1 MSGPYGITPAGFVG
15 KPATQSKADFDAA
28 FKRIYGDSV
37 GSEAD
42 GSIPVSTSLG
52 QEVALLTDVE
62 SGLWQVLADL
72 YTASDPDQAV
82 TPQLQQ
88 LCALT
93 GTRQEGAQASS
104 LIETCM
110 GDAGT
115 VLPVGR
121 VVAVDPTGTR
131 FASLEAATLALV
143 SDTWLA
149 STAYDVDALI
159 INDGKVWQAIEAGV
173 SDSVGSGPTGAVGAV
188 VTDGT
193 VSWRAMCA
201 STVAVALVPYQAQ
214 ATGALAAAA
223 GTLTAIATP
232 VAGWTSAYNLHA
244 ADLGRAIETEPAL
257 RAKRV
262 AQLQGSG
269 GGPADAI
276 RAAILAIPEVENC
289 VVFTN
294 DGDTVDADGVPAHG
308 VEVLIQA
315 PSVTPT
321 TDAELALA
329 VWRATGG
336 GIDTG
341 GSITETITDAS
352 GNPQVVKFSRPTPV
366 AIYGALTVLY
376 DASAW
381 PGGAAAVQ
389 AAAKSAIGTLMAG
402 YAIGLDVRAA
412 AWAAAVLE
420 GPQEVDAAGD
430 AVIPATPGATPAQGL
445 LGVANGAGTD
455 GTLPYIGTAPAPV
468 TSTKV
473 TITNR
478 QIATVDPANIT
489 VTATAATP

>member
-15 KPATQSKADFDAA
+15 KPATQSRADFEAG

-52 QEVALLTDVE
+52 QEVALLTDAE
-62 SGLWQVLADL
+62 SGCWQVLAAI
-72 YTASDPDQAV
+72 YAAMDPDQAV
-82 TPQLQQ
+82 TPQLQI
-88 LCALT
+88 LAALT

-115 VLPVGR
+115 VLPAGR
-121 VVAVDPTGTR
+121 VVAVAPTGTR

-143 SDTWLA
+143 SDTWVAL
-149 STAYDVDALI
+149 TAYALDALI
-159 INDGKVWQAIEAGV
+159 IADGKVWQVLTAGV
-173 SDSVGSGPTGAVGAV
+173 SDSVGSGPAGVVGAV

-193 VSWRAMCA
+193 VTWRAMCA
-201 STVAVALVPYQAQ
+201 STVAVALVPFQAQ
-214 ATGALAAAA
+214 ATGALAASA
-223 GTLTAIATP
+223 GTLTQIATP

-244 ADLGRAIETEPAL
+244 ADLGSAIESEPAL

-262 AQLQGSG
+262 QQLQGSG
-269 GGPADAI
+269 GGAADAI

-289 VVFTN
+289 VVFVN
-294 DGDTVDADGVPAHG
+294 DTDVVDADGVPAHG

-341 GSITETITDAS
+341 GSTTETITDAS

-366 AIYGALTVLY
+366 PIYAALTVLY

-381 PGGAAAVQ
+381 PGGASAVQ
-389 AAAKSAIGTLMAG
+389 ATAKSAIGTLVAG

-412 AWAAAVLE
+412 ALAAAVLE
-420 GPQEVDAAGD
+420 GPQEVDSAGV
-430 AVIPATPGATPAQGL
+430 AVIPASAGATAAQGL

-455 GTLPYIGTAPAPV
+455 GTLPYIGTAPAPA
-468 TSTKV
+468 TSTKI
-473 TITNR
+473 TITSR
-478 QIATVDPANIT
+478 QLATVDPANIS